1 MPVYLYEVTDGEDIY
16 GFGVIAGDDSTARRL
31 EKLLGC
37 AVLLGE
43 MTSPDMTELD
53 VFKKSLN

>member
-1 MPVYLYEVTDGEDIY
+1 MPVYLYEVTDGEDVY
-16 GFGVIAGDDSTARRL
+16 GFGVIADSDSTAMRL
-31 EKLLGC
+31 EKLLGG

-43 MTSPDMTELD
+43 MTSPDTTELE